1 MANNIEIEAKALV
14 SEKDYKK
21 FIERFKKEAEESY
34 SQTNFYIDDKN
45 MSLIKHGIAL
55 RVRKKDS
62 YELTLKTPLSE
73 GLLEKNQDITE
84 KEFTDFKEHKK
95 FPEGDIKRF
104 LTMLGFSIDN
114 LYIITS
120 LSTIRSDIKYCDGL
134 LSLDKNTYN
143 GKTDYEIEFEYNSE
157 IGAKNILK
165 QLFAELDVRY
175 VDNKKSKVRRAY
187 KTLK

>member
-1 MANNIEIEAKALV
+1 MANNIEIEAKVLV

-21 FIERFKKEAEESY
+21 FINHFKREAEKSY
-34 SQTNFYIDDKN
+34 SQVNYYIDDKE

-55 RVRKKDS
+55 RIRTKDN

-73 GLLEKNQDITE
+73 GLLEKNQDITK
-84 KEFTDFKEHKK
+84 KEFDDFKLHRK

-104 LTMLGFSIDN
+104 LTMLGFAVDN

-120 LSTIRSDIKYCDGL
+120 LSTIRSDIKYRDGL

-157 IGAKNILK
+157 IGARNILK
-165 QLFAELDVRY
+165 QLFNELKVRY
-175 VDNKKSKVRRAY
+175 QDNKLSKVKRAY